1 MKIEI
6 SATRK
11 MYIENSNDN
20 FADSISGCGLL
31 DNPAIRPL
39 LLHWLHCN
47 PWGTVWNVDFVEY
60 ARREVAELWEDSL
73 VKDAL

>member
-11 MYIENSNDN
+11 MYIENSTDN
-20 FADSISGCGLL
+20 FADSIPGSGLL
-31 DNPAIRPL
+31 DNPAIHPL

-47 PWGTVWNVDFVEY
+47 H
-60 ARREVAELWEDSL
+60 
-73 VKDAL
+73 